1 MKLILPEIN
10 EETEKSESK
19 TKSKLIDTEQNE
31 TFKNEPT
38 KDEKKLDK
46 DKEIDKFTEDLID
59 DKRTFADI
67 DHLYKNNFE
76 NWKND
81 LVKK

>member
-1 MKLILPEIN
+1 MQLILPEIN

-31 TFKNEPT
+31 TSKNEPI
-38 KDEKKLDK
+38 KDEKQLDK
-46 DKEIDKFTEDLID
+46 DKEIDKFTEDFID
-59 DKRTFADI
+59 DKRTFFDI
-67 DHLYKNNFE
+67 DHLYTINYE
-76 NWKND
+76 NQKE